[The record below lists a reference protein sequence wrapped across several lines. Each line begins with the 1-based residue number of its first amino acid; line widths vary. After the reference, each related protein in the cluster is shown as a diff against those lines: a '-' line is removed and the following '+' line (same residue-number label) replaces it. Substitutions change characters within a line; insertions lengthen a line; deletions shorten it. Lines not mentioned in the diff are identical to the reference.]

1 MTLSDVHTTRLKMV
15 NVSIQYQYH
24 LVDATYRLSMPF
36 ARSLEAFADAEI
48 TSLMRTR
55 HDRCV
60 HALVDASF
68 HWKMSLALSK
78 QALADAS

>member
-1 MTLSDVHTTRLKMV
+1 MV

-36 ARSLEAFADAEI
+36 SRSLEAFADAEI

-68 HWKMSLALSK
+68 QMSLALSK